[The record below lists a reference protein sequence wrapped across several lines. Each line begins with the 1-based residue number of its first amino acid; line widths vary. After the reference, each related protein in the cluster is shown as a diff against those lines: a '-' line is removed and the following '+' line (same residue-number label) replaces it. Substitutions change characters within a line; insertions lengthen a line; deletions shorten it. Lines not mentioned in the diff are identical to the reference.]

1 MQTTTIRR
9 RRGRRPAARGS
20 VAAAAVALVAA
31 LGAAA
36 GGCGG
41 DDSTAATTTTAPGVL
56 PQGAEKVRLDPGNFT
71 TKIDNPYMPL
81 APGSVWVYSETN
93 PDGPPQRDVIT
104 VTSRT
109 KVVAGVTARVIH
121 DRATQGSEVIEDT
134 FDWFAQDRQGNVW
147 YLGEA
152 TQSYKNGKPS
162 STKGSW
168 EAGRNGAQA
177 GVVMPASPA
186 PGLEYRQEYRRG
198 KAEDR
203 ARVLSTDDQV
213 ESPVGHFN
221 DAVLTKE
228 FTPLE
233 PNDLEYKLYAK
244 GVGLVT
250 AIGVSGDLAR
260 ETLVSYRK
268 GGG

>member
-1 MQTTTIRR
+1 MTTIRPH
-9 RRGRRPAARGS
+9 G
-20 VAAAAVALVAA
+20 VALIAV
-31 LGAAA
+31 LGALAA
-36 GGCGG
+36 GCGG
-41 DDSTAATTTTAPGVL
+41 NDTAARTTPPGVL

-93 PDGPPQRDVIT
+93 PDGPPERDVIT
-104 VTSRT
+104 VTNRT
-109 KVVAGVTARVIH
+109 KVVAGVTARVVH
-121 DRATQGSEVIEDT
+121 DRATRGNEVIEDT

-152 TQSYKNGKPS
+152 TQGYKNGKPS
-162 STKGSW
+162 STGGSW
-168 EAGRNGAQA
+168 EAGSHGAQA
-177 GVVMPASPA
+177 GVAMPASPA
-186 PGLEYRQEYRRG
+186 PGLEYRQEYREG

-203 ARVLSTDDQV
+203 ARVLSIDDQV
-213 ESPVGHFN
+213 ESPVGHFH

-244 GVGLVT
+244 GVGLVM
-250 AIGVSGDLAR
+250 AIGASGDLAR